1 MATKKTA
8 SVRKGQVKLREK
20 KLKDGSTSLYLDIN
34 MKGKRYKEYL
44 KLYLVNPI
52 TPSDKE
58 RNRQILAAANAT
70 RARRELDIINGRFEI
85 EQPVKE
91 GVRFLDFY
99 RKMCEDRL
107 KTPDSNGN
115 WGNWHSCLKHL
126 EVYCD
131 ESTTFDDIDAEW
143 IQGFKDYL
151 NSAEKDA
158 QKKTNPKAKYVF
170 QGLSQ
175 NSKVSYFNK
184 LRACLNEAFAQG
196 IIKKNPLRG
205 IDGFKTAEVKREYL
219 TLEEVKKLASTPCN
233 YPILKATLMFSC
245 LTGLRKS
252 DIEKLTWGEIRKQ
265 GDFTRIVFKQ
275 KKTGGQEYLDISGQ
289 AVAYLGPRKNDSD
302 RVFEG
307 FTYGAWTSL
316 ELKRWA
322 LAAGITKNITFHC
335 GRHTFAVMMLDLGAD
350 IYTVSKLLGHR
361 ELSTTQIY
369 AKVLDKK
376 KQAAVNLIPKING

>member
-8 SVRKGQVKLREK
+8 NVQKGQVKLREK

-34 MKGKRYKEYL
+34 VNGKRYKEYL
-44 KLYLVNPI
+44 KLYLVNAP
-52 TPSDKE
+52 TPAAKE
-58 RNRQILAAANAT
+58 QNRQTLIAANAT
-70 RARRELDIINGRFEI
+70 RAKRELEIINGRFEI
-85 EQPVKE
+85 DQPKKE
-91 GVRFLDFY
+91 GVRFLEFY
-99 RKMCEDRL
+99 RKMCEERL

-151 NSAEKDA
+151 NTAEKDS

-184 LRACLNEAFAQG
+184 LRACLNEAYATG

-205 IDGFKTAEVKREYL
+205 IEGFKAAEVRREYL

-233 YPILKATLMFSC
+233 YPILKATFMFSC

-275 KKTGGQEYLDISGQ
+275 KKTGGQEYLDISAQ
-289 AVAYLGPRKNDSD
+289 AAAYLGPRKNDDD

-322 LAAGITKNITFHC
+322 VAAGITKNITFHC

-369 AKVLDKK
+369 AKVLDKN
-376 KQAAVNLIPKING
+376 KQAAVNLIPNINE